1 MFENID
7 QTVTEFVIPTN
18 TNKILYTFEIRVD
31 NYDDIYGTPD
41 PIIIE
46 DVPEEELEEA
56 LETPDI
62 VLEEI
67 DYVEDNDEELDEGVE
82 VIGVVWPEKPN
93 RNKVYRY
100 DPNGETLEK
109 GDIVLVPTMDHAKKR
124 EVVRKA
130 AVAHANHKIDP
141 VSHPYALKKIIG
153 VIRHQVQ
160 HVLSHK
166 DDKND
171 K

>member
-18 TNKILYTFEIRVD
+18 TKILYTFEIKVD
-31 NYDDIYGTPD
+31 NYDDIYGTPE

-46 DVPEEELEEA
+46 DIPQEELEEA
-56 LETPDI
+56 LESPDV

-67 DYVEDNDEELDEGVE
+67 DYVGDNDEELDEGVE

-100 DPNGETLEK
+100 DPNGEILEK
-109 GDIVLVPTMDHAKKR
+109 GDVVLVPTMDHAKKR

-141 VSHPYALKKIIG
+141 ANHPYVLKKIVG
-153 VIRHQVQ
+153 VIRH
-160 HVLSHK
+160 HVEHALTSNLN
-166 DDKND
+166 KND